1 MGTTH
6 PGRFEGLG
14 QAALRHHLAF
24 HSFLCLREK
33 EAADSEAEMRPV
45 RSSPLPPPPPGVTLV
60 QGAGGQF
67 RGTCFSQRRQQELG
81 RLAGSSAGVEPAWV
95 LPGFC
100 SLTARLW
107 KEHRSEIHLP
117 SCV

>member
-45 RSSPLPPPPPGVTLV
+45 RSSPLPPPPPRGDT
-60 QGAGGQF
+60 GAGCWWPVPWYLF
-67 RGTCFSQRRQQELG
+67 LTEETTGTWQAGWELG
-81 RLAGSSAGVEPAWV
+81 GCRA
-95 LPGFC
+95 
-100 SLTARLW
+100 SLG
-107 KEHRSEIHLP
+107 P
-117 SCV
+117 SGIL

>member
-45 RSSPLPPPPPGVTLV
+45 RSSPLPPPPPG
-60 QGAGGQF
+60 
-67 RGTCFSQRRQQELG
+67 
-81 RLAGSSAGVEPAWV
+81 
-95 LPGFC
+95 
-100 SLTARLW
+100 
-107 KEHRSEIHLP
+107 
-117 SCV
+117 